1 MLSKR
6 TLLVAFLASVPPIAR
21 AHGPSRGPNGGQ
33 MQDIG
38 SYHGDRKSVV

>member
-1 MLSKR
+1 MLTKR
-6 TLLVAFLASVPPIAR
+6 TLITLAILALPCAAL

-38 SYHGDRKSVV
+38 SYHGE